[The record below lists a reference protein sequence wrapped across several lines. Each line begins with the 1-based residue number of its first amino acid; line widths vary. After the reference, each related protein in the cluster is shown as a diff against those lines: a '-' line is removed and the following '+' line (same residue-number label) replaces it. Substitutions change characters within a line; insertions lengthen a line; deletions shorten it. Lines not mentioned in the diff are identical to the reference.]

1 MRTLPTALAVALPVF
16 AALAAG
22 TALAAALHPIQVQEI
37 GLSGPAPKRPAAPTQ
52 SPSRL
57 TVAVAPPIHDLGI
70 VKPGSTNPA
79 TFTLINTGSNPM
91 KVLSAQPN
99 CKCTEITPIVGQ
111 VIPGGGSLSFSA
123 SLAAPLVPGEKEAV
137 VVIAFEGGGAVQAKI
152 KGEVRLPILANPPY
166 VDALRAA
173 TSGTITLKSLDGKP
187 FTVLQSGGAAPR
199 FVGFDPAKDPPRPE
213 YTVSWDLAGRA
224 SDAMP
229 IWWFIRTDRPDCDAI
244 PLRVRDEATGSKH
257 DMDRFKRFWIVKD
270 SLVMAGRGSV
280 GATHKAEIELEH
292 YNPPKRGAVE
302 NPLWRN
308 VKSVRSL
315 NPDVDVRFVGKR
327 DAGTDGTMVE
337 IELTAKRAGPIEG
350 QLEIE
355 TATGKGL
362 VSFAYFANPS

>member
-16 AALAAG
+16 AALLAG
-22 TALAAALHPIQVQEI
+22 TALSAAQQPAGAPRTAPQRSPAQQAPR
-37 GLSGPAPKRPAAPTQ
+37 LS
-52 SPSRL
+52 
-57 TVAVAPPIHDLGI
+57 VAVAPPIRDLGI

-79 TFTLINTGSNPM
+79 IFTLINTGSSPM

-111 VIPGGGSLSFSA
+111 VIPAGGSLDFSA
-123 SLAAPLVPGEKEAV
+123 SLAAPLVPGDKEAI

-152 KGEVRLPILANPPY
+152 KGEVRLPILATPPY
-166 VDALRAA
+166 VDALREA

-187 FTVLQSGGAAPR
+187 FAVLQSGGAAPT
-199 FVGFDPAKDPPRPE
+199 FVGFDPAKDAPRAE
-213 YTVSWDLAGRA
+213 YTVAWDLAGRA
-224 SDAMP
+224 PDAMP
-229 IWWFIRTDRPDCDAI
+229 IWWFIRTDRADCDAI

-280 GATHKAEIELEH
+280 GAPHKAEIEIEH

-302 NPLWRN
+302 NPLWRD

-337 IELTAKRAGPIEG
+337 IELTARRAGPIEG
-350 QLEIE
+350 LLEIE

-362 VSFAYFANPS
+362 VSFSYFANPG